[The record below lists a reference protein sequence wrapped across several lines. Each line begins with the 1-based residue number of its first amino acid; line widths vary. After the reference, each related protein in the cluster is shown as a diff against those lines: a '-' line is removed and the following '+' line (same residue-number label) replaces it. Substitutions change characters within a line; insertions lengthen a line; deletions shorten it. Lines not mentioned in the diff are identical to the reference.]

1 VSLQMTTWFSPICE
15 VVRPS
20 SSNYLDA
27 YLREDV
33 VTLHPPIKSG
43 LVASS
48 EVVDDV
54 ICLPLQVGHVVVGIE
69 TVEACGEKV
78 SGGGGRV
85 SGSVGGHV
93 GGSRGWFVVMM
104 RSRGAYC

>member
-1 VSLQMTTWFSPICE
+1 MSLQMTTWFSPICE

-20 SSNYLDA
+20 SSNYL
-27 YLREDV
+27 
-33 VTLHPPIKSG
+33 IKSG